1 MDEMFRVPGPGWG
14 RDLYRWDGQTQCE
27 LCSPHH
33 SLSAKPIS
41 LVERCWCR
49 STLNTV
55 PQRSI
60 RELKFLHTPNCPFQ
74 VIAKLKN
81 NREVCIN
88 PETKWL
94 QTSPEDVLSKGDL
107 VPGQLSPSSSSST
120 TQICNSTYCIYT
132 SLLWNALEHS
142 GML

>member
-1 MDEMFRVPGPGWG
+1 MDVKLLVLLSLLAVTTHVPSS
-14 RDLYRWDGQTQCE
+14 T
-27 LCSPHH
+27 
-33 SLSAKPIS
+33 AKPIS

-60 RELKFLHTPNCPFQ
+60 KELKFLHTPNCPFQ

-94 QTSPEDVLSKGDL
+94 QRYLK
-107 VPGQLSPSSSSST
+107 
-120 TQICNSTYCIYT
+120 
-132 SLLWNALEHS
+132 NAINKVKKNRRRNNKIH
-142 GML
+142 

>member
-1 MDEMFRVPGPGWG
+1 MAERELRHHTEIRTLTVTDKSHTHSESHTPGMDIKVVALVALLAVAVW
-14 RDLYRWDGQTQCE
+14 
-27 LCSPHH
+27 SPESH
-33 SLSAKPIS
+33 AKPIS

-60 RELKFLHTPNCPFQ
+60 REIKFLHTPSCPFQ

-88 PETKWL
+88 PKTKWL
-94 QTSPEDVLSKGDL
+94 QQYLKNAISKIKKK
-107 VPGQLSPSSSSST
+107 QST
-120 TQICNSTYCIYT
+120 
-132 SLLWNALEHS
+132 
-142 GML
+142 

>member
-1 MDEMFRVPGPGWG
+1 MDVKVLAVMVLLTVAVW
-14 RDLYRWDGQTQCE
+14 
-27 LCSPHH
+27 SPETD
-33 SLSAKPIS
+33 AKPIS

-60 RELKFLHTPNCPFQ
+60 REIKFLHTPNCPFQ

-88 PETKWL
+88 PKTKWL
-94 QTSPEDVLSKGDL
+94 QLYLKNAISKIKKSRKRD
-107 VPGQLSPSSSSST
+107 
-120 TQICNSTYCIYT
+120 
-132 SLLWNALEHS
+132 
-142 GML
+142 